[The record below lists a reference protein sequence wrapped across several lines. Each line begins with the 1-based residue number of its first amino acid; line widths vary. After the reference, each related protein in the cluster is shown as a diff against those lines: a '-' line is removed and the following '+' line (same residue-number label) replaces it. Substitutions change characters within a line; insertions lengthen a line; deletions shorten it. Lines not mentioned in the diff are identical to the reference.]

1 MSLPLFLQLAEAW
14 LTNTLQWK
22 AGTDWCES
30 PCYSNL
36 DIRKRREDRCRID
49 KVVTILTY
57 RAIEYALNAVNQ
69 GITALGIKGMCMQ
82 DDVHIMFE
90 KSSFDTK

>member
-1 MSLPLFLQLAEAW
+1 MLMSLPLFLQLAKAW

-22 AGTDWCES
+22 AGTDWYES

-36 DIRKRREDRCRID
+36 NSITRYEVSCRID
-49 KVVTILTY
+49 KVVTILTH

-90 KSSFDTK
+90 NFF